1 MYQENE
7 SKGSGGGGGYQAD
20 PAQLQLTRRD
30 LHQAWR
36 RYIVVLYYE

>member
-20 PAQLQLTRRD
+20 PAQLQLTRR
-30 LHQAWR
+30 